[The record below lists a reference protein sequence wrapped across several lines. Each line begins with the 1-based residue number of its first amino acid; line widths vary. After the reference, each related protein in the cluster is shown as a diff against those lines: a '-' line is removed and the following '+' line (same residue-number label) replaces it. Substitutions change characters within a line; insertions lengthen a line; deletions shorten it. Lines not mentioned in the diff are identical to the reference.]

1 MSPTISTHHASGCT
15 RAVVINVVGLSARH
29 IGVNTPRLRELARSL
44 GGVRPLRPDFPAVTC
59 TSQSSML
66 TGLSPRDHGVVANGW
81 FDREHGD
88 ARLWR
93 QSNALVRGDKVWDKA
108 KARNSKCTTANLF
121 WWFNMNSTC
130 DFTVTP
136 RPIYTHNGRKI
147 PDISTQPDTL
157 RDTLQKKLGA
167 FPLFDFWGPRASIRS
182 SDWIARAAIQVMR
195 EHDPA
200 LTLIYIPHL
209 DYVLQ
214 REGPNSPNLAAELR
228 EVDRI
233 VGGLLDECAARN
245 ARPIVLSEYGIE
257 AATQP
262 VYLNRALR
270 KAGLLTVR
278 DELGRDALEP
288 MTSPA
293 FAVCDHQIAH
303 VYVRDTTSTTP
314 HDRGQAE
321 SISPT
326 HASQVQHAEFIS
338 PTHASRVQHVE
349 SISPAHASRVQ
360 HVAQVLAAL
369 PGVESVLDRAA
380 QATLQIDHQ
389 RSGDLVITAQPS
401 AWFAYPWWLDDA
413 RAPDF
418 ARCVDI
424 HKKPGYD
431 PCELLVDPAIT
442 LPAMHVAKFKIARAL
457 GFRASLQLTPLN
469 ASLVKGTHGRTQ
481 LAPGFEPVVLAENSL
496 LPEKDFVSCQDMSNI
511 ILRHL
516 FNDQP

>member
-1 MSPTISTHHASGCT
+1 MSPATSTNHASGCART
-15 RAVVINVVGLSARH
+15 VVLNVVGLSARH

-44 GGVRPLRPDFPAVTC
+44 GGARPLRPDFPAVTC
-59 TSQSSML
+59 TSQSSMI

-81 FDREHGD
+81 FDREQGE

-93 QSNALVRGDKVWDKA
+93 QSNALVHGEKVWEKA
-108 KARNSKCTTANLF
+108 KARNNKCTTANLF

-157 RDTLQKKLGA
+157 RDTLQRKLGA
-167 FPLFDFWGPRASIRS
+167 FPLFDFWGPRAGIRS
-182 SDWIARAAIQVMR
+182 SDWIARAAMHVMR

-214 REGPNSPNLAAELR
+214 REGPNSPKLAAELR

-270 KAGLLTVR
+270 EAGLLTVR

-303 VYVRDTTSTTP
+303 VYVRDTTGTP
-314 HDRGQAE
+314 QHDRG
-321 SISPT
+321 
-326 HASQVQHAEFIS
+326 HAEFIS
-338 PTHASRVQHVE
+338 PTHAE
-349 SISPAHASRVQ
+349 RVQ

-380 QATLQIDHQ
+380 QTALAIDHA
-389 RSGDLVITAQPS
+389 RSGDLVVTAKPS

-442 LPAMHVAKFKIARAL
+442 LPALRVAKFKITRAL
-457 GFRASLQLTPLN
+457 GFRTSLQLTPLN

-496 LPEKDFVSCQDMSNI
+496 LPDKNFVSCQDMSDI

>member
-1 MSPTISTHHASGCT
+1 MPSVSSTDHASGCT
-15 RAVVINVVGLSARH
+15 RTVVINVVGLSARH

-44 GGVRPLRPDFPAVTC
+44 GGARPLRPDFPAVTC

-66 TGLSPRDHGVVANGW
+66 TGCAPHEHGVVANGW
-81 FDREHGD
+81 FDREQGE

-93 QSNALVRGDKVWDKA
+93 QSNALVNGEKVWDKA
-108 KARNSKCTTANLF
+108 KARNPKCTTANLF
-121 WWFNMNSTC
+121 WWFNMNSSC

-136 RPIYTHNGRKI
+136 RPIYTQNGRKI
-147 PDISTQPDTL
+147 PDISTQPAAL
-157 RDTLQKKLGA
+157 RDSLQNNLGA
-167 FPLFDFWGPRASIRS
+167 FPLFDFWGPRAGIRS
-182 SDWIARAAIQVMR
+182 SDWIARAAMQVMR

-214 REGPNSPNLAAELR
+214 REGPNSPALAAELR

-233 VGGLLDECAARN
+233 VGGLLDACVARN
-245 ARPIVLSEYGIE
+245 AHPIVLSEYGIE

-270 KAGLLTVR
+270 EADFLTVR
-278 DELGRDALEP
+278 NELGRDMLEP

-293 FAVCDHQIAH
+293 FALCDHQIAH
-303 VYVRDTTSTTP
+303 VYVRDTTSTPTQNSV
-314 HDRGQAE
+314 RGEAV
-321 SISPT
+321 SPEHT
-326 HASQVQHAEFIS
+326 SHVQRI
-338 PTHASRVQHVE
+338 
-349 SISPAHASRVQ
+349 
-360 HVAQVLAAL
+360 AQLLAAL

-380 QATLQIDHQ
+380 QAALHLDHP
-389 RSGDLVITAQPS
+389 RSGDLVVTAKAG

-431 PCELLVDPAIT
+431 PCELLIDPSISM
-442 LPAMHVAKFKIARAL
+442 PALRVAKFKIARAL
-457 GFRASLQLTPLN
+457 GFRATLQLTPLD

-496 LPEKDFVSCQDMSNI
+496 LPDKNFVSSQDISDI

-516 FNDQP
+516 FNNQS

>member
-66 TGLSPRDHGVVANGW
+66 TGLTPRDHGVVANGW
-81 FDREHGD
+81 FDREHGE

-93 QSNALVRGDKVWDKA
+93 QSNALVHGDKVWDKA

-233 VGGLLDECAARN
+233 VGGLLDECATRH

-270 KAGLLTVR
+270 EAGLLTVR
-278 DELGRDALEP
+278 DELDTDALEP

-303 VYVRDTTSTTP
+303 VYVRDTTGTPP
-314 HDRGQAE
+314 HDRGDAKF
-321 SISPT
+321 
-326 HASQVQHAEFIS
+326 VS
-338 PTHASRVQHVE
+338 PTHASRVQHAE
-349 SISPAHASRVQ
+349 SLSPTHASRVQ

-389 RSGDLVITAQPS
+389 RSGDLVVTAQPG

-442 LPAMHVAKFKIARAL
+442 LPALRVAKFKIARAL

-496 LPEKDFVSCQDMSNI
+496 LPDKNFVSCQDISDI

>member
-1 MSPTISTHHASGCT
+1 MSPATSTNHASGCART
-15 RAVVINVVGLSARH
+15 VVLNVVGLSARH

-81 FDREHGD
+81 FDREQGE

-93 QSNALVRGDKVWDKA
+93 QSNALVHGEKVWEKA
-108 KARNSKCTTANLF
+108 KARNNKCTTANLF

-167 FPLFDFWGPRASIRS
+167 FPLFDFWGPRAGIRS

-214 REGPNSPNLAAELR
+214 REGPNSPKLAAELR

-270 KAGLLTVR
+270 EAGLLTVR
-278 DELGRDALEP
+278 DELGHDALEP

-303 VYVRDTTSTTP
+303 VYVRDTTGTP
-314 HDRGQAE
+314 QHDRGH
-321 SISPT
+321 T
-326 HASQVQHAEFIS
+326 EFIS
-338 PTHASRVQHVE
+338 PTHAAQ
-349 SISPAHASRVQ
+349 VQ

-380 QATLQIDHQ
+380 QTALQIDHQ
-389 RSGDLVITAQPS
+389 RSGDLVVTAQPG

-442 LPAMHVAKFKIARAL
+442 LPALRVAKFKIARAL

-496 LPEKDFVSCQDMSNI
+496 LPDKNFVSCQDISDI

>member
-1 MSPTISTHHASGCT
+1 MPSATSTNHASGCART
-15 RAVVINVVGLSARH
+15 VVINVVGLSARH

-44 GGVRPLRPDFPAVTC
+44 GGARALRPDFPAVTC

-66 TGLSPRDHGVVANGW
+66 TGISPRQHGVIANGW
-81 FDREHGD
+81 FDREQGE

-93 QSNALVRGDKVWDKA
+93 QSNALVRGEKVWDKA
-108 KARNSKCTTANLF
+108 KARNSQCTTANLF

-136 RPIYTHNGRKI
+136 RPIYTHDGRKI
-147 PDISTQPDTL
+147 PDISTQPAAL
-157 RDTLQKKLGA
+157 RDALQNNLGA
-167 FPLFDFWGPRASIRS
+167 FPLFDFWGPRAGIRS

-233 VGGLLDECAARN
+233 VGGLIDECRARN

-262 VYLNRALR
+262 VYVNRALR
-270 KAGLLTVR
+270 EAGLLTVR

-288 MTSPA
+288 MMSPA

-303 VYVRDTTSTTP
+303 VYVRDTTGTP
-314 HDRGQAE
+314 QHDHV
-321 SISPT
+321 
-326 HASQVQHAEFIS
+326 HAQSNS

-349 SISPAHASRVQ
+349 SISPTHASHIQRV
-360 HVAQVLAAL
+360 AKVLAAL

-380 QATLQIDHQ
+380 QAALQIDHQ
-389 RSGDLVITAQPS
+389 RSGDLVVTAQPG

-431 PCELLVDPAIT
+431 PCELLIDPAIT
-442 LPAMHVAKFKIARAL
+442 LPALRVAKFKIARAL
-457 GFRASLQLTPLN
+457 GFRASLHLTPLD
-469 ASLVKGTHGRTQ
+469 ASLVKGTHGRAQ
-481 LAPGFEPVVLAENSL
+481 LAPGFEPVVLAENVF
-496 LPEKDFVSCQDMSNI
+496 LPEKDFVSCQDIFNI

-516 FNDQP
+516 FNDQT

>member
-1 MSPTISTHHASGCT
+1 MPPAHSTDHASGCT
-15 RAVVINVVGLSARH
+15 RTVVINIVGLSARH

-44 GGVRPLRPDFPAVTC
+44 GGARPLQPDFPAVTC

-66 TGLSPRDHGVVANGW
+66 TGCAPHEHGVVANGW
-81 FDREHGD
+81 FDREQGE

-93 QSNALVRGDKVWDKA
+93 QSNALVHGEKVWDKA
-108 KARNSKCTTANLF
+108 KARNPKCTTANLF
-121 WWFNMNSTC
+121 WWFNMNSSC

-136 RPIYTHNGRKI
+136 RPIYTNNGCKI
-147 PDISTQPDTL
+147 PDISTQPDAL
-157 RDTLQKKLGA
+157 RDSLQNNLGV
-167 FPLFDFWGPRASIRS
+167 FPLFDFWGPRAGIRS
-182 SDWIARAAIQVMR
+182 SDWIARAAMQVMR

-214 REGPNSPNLAAELR
+214 REGPNSPTLAAELR

-233 VGGLLDECAARN
+233 VGGLLDACAARN

-270 KAGLLTVR
+270 EAGFLTVR

-293 FAVCDHQIAH
+293 FALCDHQIAH
-303 VYVRDTTSTTP
+303 VYVRDTTSTPTQNSV
-314 HDRGQAE
+314 RGE
-321 SISPT
+321 VVSPEHT
-326 HASQVQHAEFIS
+326 
-338 PTHASRVQHVE
+338 SRVQR
-349 SISPAHASRVQ
+349 I
-360 HVAQVLAAL
+360 AQLLAAL

-380 QATLQIDHQ
+380 QVALHLDHP
-389 RSGDLVITAQPS
+389 RSGDLVVTAKAG

-431 PCELLVDPAIT
+431 PCELLIDPSLS
-442 LPAMHVAKFKIARAL
+442 LPALRVAKFKIARAL
-457 GFRASLQLTPLN
+457 GFRATLQLTPLD

-496 LPEKDFVSCQDMSNI
+496 LSEKDFVSCQEISDI

-516 FNDQP
+516 FNNQS

>member
-1 MSPTISTHHASGCT
+1 MYPATSTNHASGCA

-29 IGVNTPRLRELARSL
+29 IGVNTPRLRELARAL

-81 FDREHGD
+81 FDREQGD

-93 QSNALVRGDKVWDKA
+93 QSNTLVHGAKVWDKA

-157 RDTLQKKLGA
+157 RNALQNKLGA
-167 FPLFDFWGPRASIRS
+167 FPLFDFWGPRAGIRS
-182 SDWIARAAIQVMR
+182 SDWIARAAMHVMR

-214 REGPNSPNLAAELR
+214 REGPNSPNVPAQLR

-233 VGGLLDECAARN
+233 VGCLLDECAARN

-270 KAGLLTVR
+270 EAGLLTVH
-278 DELGRDALEP
+278 DELGLDALEP

-303 VYVRDTTSTTP
+303 VYVRDTTHPQP
-314 HDRGQAE
+314 HDRG
-321 SISPT
+321 
-326 HASQVQHAEFIS
+326 HAEFIS
-338 PTHASRVQHVE
+338 P
-349 SISPAHASRVQ
+349 AHAARVQ

-380 QATLQIDHQ
+380 QATLALNHA
-389 RSGDLVITAQPS
+389 RSGDLVVTAKPG

-431 PCELLVDPAIT
+431 PCELLIDPAIA
-442 LPAMHVAKFKIARAL
+442 LPALRVAKFKITRAL
-457 GFRASLQLTPLN
+457 GIRASLQLTPLD

-481 LAPGFEPVVLAENSL
+481 LPPGFEPVVLAENSL
-496 LPEKDFVSCQDMSNI
+496 LPDKDFVSCQDISDI

-516 FNDQP
+516 FHNQS

>member
-1 MSPTISTHHASGCT
+1 MSSATSTHHASDCART
-15 RAVVINVVGLSARH
+15 VVLNVVGLSARH

-44 GGVRPLRPDFPAVTC
+44 GGARPLRPDFPAVTC

-81 FDREHGD
+81 FDREHGE

-93 QSNALVRGDKVWDKA
+93 QSNALVRGDKVWEKA
-108 KARNSKCTTANLF
+108 KARNNKCTTANLF

-130 DFTVTP
+130 DITVTP

-167 FPLFDFWGPRASIRS
+167 FPLFDFWGPRAGIRS
-182 SDWIARAAIQVMR
+182 SDWIARAAMHVMR

-214 REGPNSPNLAAELR
+214 REGPNSPKLAGELR

-270 KAGLLTVR
+270 EADLLTVR

-293 FAVCDHQIAH
+293 FAVINRPDCGLRKWIGPIA
-303 VYVRDTTSTTP
+303 V
-314 HDRGQAE
+314 QL
-321 SISPT
+321 
-326 HASQVQHAEFIS
+326 HAAGLIELIGLRKFK
-338 PTHASRVQHVE
+338 
-349 SISPAHASRVQ
+349 
-360 HVAQVLAAL
+360 
-369 PGVESVLDRAA
+369 RAA
-380 QATLQIDHQ
+380 
-389 RSGDLVITAQPS
+389 RSAQK
-401 AWFAYPWWLDDA
+401 
-413 RAPDF
+413 R
-418 ARCVDI
+418 V
-424 HKKPGYD
+424 
-431 PCELLVDPAIT
+431 AI
-442 LPAMHVAKFKIARAL
+442 
-457 GFRASLQLTPLN
+457 
-469 ASLVKGTHGRTQ
+469 
-481 LAPGFEPVVLAENSL
+481 
-496 LPEKDFVSCQDMSNI
+496 
-511 ILRHL
+511 
-516 FNDQP
+516 

>member
-1 MSPTISTHHASGCT
+1 MPSSTSADHASGCART
-15 RAVVINVVGLSARH
+15 VVINVVGLSARH

-44 GGVRPLRPDFPAVTC
+44 GGARPLRPDFPAVTC

-66 TGLSPRDHGVVANGW
+66 TGCAPHEHGVVANGW
-81 FDREHGD
+81 FDREQGE

-93 QSNALVRGDKVWDKA
+93 QSNALVSGEKVWDKA
-108 KARNSKCTTANLF
+108 KARNPKCTTANLF
-121 WWFNMNSTC
+121 WWFNMNSSC

-147 PDISTQPDTL
+147 PDISTQPDAL
-157 RDTLQKKLGA
+157 RDSLQNNLGT
-167 FPLFDFWGPRASIRS
+167 FPLFDFWGPRAGIRS
-182 SDWIARAAIQVMR
+182 SDWIARAAMQVMR

-214 REGPNSPNLAAELR
+214 REGPNSPALAAELR

-233 VGGLLDECAARN
+233 VGGLLDACVARN

-262 VYLNRALR
+262 GYLNRTLR
-270 KAGLLTVR
+270 EAGFLTVR
-278 DELGRDALEP
+278 DELGHDALEP

-293 FAVCDHQIAH
+293 FALCDHQIAH
-303 VYVRDTTSTTP
+303 VYVRETTSTPTQISV
-314 HDRGQAE
+314 RGEAV
-321 SISPT
+321 SPEHT
-326 HASQVQHAEFIS
+326 
-338 PTHASRVQHVE
+338 SRVQR
-349 SISPAHASRVQ
+349 I
-360 HVAQVLAAL
+360 AQLLAAL

-380 QATLQIDHQ
+380 QVALHLDHP
-389 RSGDLVITAQPS
+389 RSGDLIVTAKAG

-424 HKKPGYD
+424 HKKPSYD
-431 PCELLVDPAIT
+431 PCELLIDPSIA
-442 LPAMHVAKFKIARAL
+442 LPALRVAKFKLARAL
-457 GFRASLQLTPLN
+457 GFRATLQLTPLD

-496 LPEKDFVSCQDMSNI
+496 LPEKDFVSCQDISDI

-516 FNDQP
+516 FNNQP

>member
-1 MSPTISTHHASGCT
+1 MSPATSTNHASGCART
-15 RAVVINVVGLSARH
+15 VVLNVVGLSARH

-81 FDREHGD
+81 FDREQGE

-93 QSNALVRGDKVWDKA
+93 QSNALVHGEKVWEKA
-108 KARNSKCTTANLF
+108 KARNNKCTTANLF

-167 FPLFDFWGPRASIRS
+167 FPLFDFWGPRAGIRS
-182 SDWIARAAIQVMR
+182 SDWIARAAMHVMR

-214 REGPNSPNLAAELR
+214 REGPNSPKLAGELR

-270 KAGLLTVR
+270 EAGLLTVR

-303 VYVRDTTSTTP
+303 VYVRDTTGTPP
-314 HDRGQAE
+314 HDRGDAKF
-321 SISPT
+321 
-326 HASQVQHAEFIS
+326 VS
-338 PTHASRVQHVE
+338 PTHASRVQHAE
-349 SISPAHASRVQ
+349 SLSPTHASRVQ

-380 QATLQIDHQ
+380 QATLTLDHD
-389 RSGDLVITAQPS
+389 RGGDLVVTAKPG

-418 ARCVDI
+418 ARSVDI

-431 PCELLVDPAIT
+431 PCELLIDPAIA
-442 LPAMHVAKFKIARAL
+442 LPALRVAKFKIARAL
-457 GFRASLQLTPLN
+457 GFRSTLQLTPLD

-496 LPEKDFVSCQDMSNI
+496 LPDTDFVSCQDISDI

>member
-1 MSPTISTHHASGCT
+1 MTCATTNDHASGCA
-15 RAVVINVVGLSARH
+15 RVVVINVVGLSARH
-29 IGVNTPRLRELARSL
+29 IGVNTPCLRELARSL
-44 GGVRPLRPDFPAVTC
+44 GGARPLRPDFPAVTC

-66 TGLSPRDHGVVANGW
+66 TGLSPREHGVIANGW
-81 FDREHGD
+81 FDREQGE

-93 QSNALVRGDKVWDKA
+93 QSNALVHGDKVWDKA
-108 KARNSKCTTANLF
+108 KARNDKCTTANLF

-147 PDISTQPDTL
+147 PDVSAQPAAL
-157 RDTLQKKLGA
+157 RDTLQSNLGA
-167 FPLFDFWGPRASIRS
+167 FPLFDFWGPRAGIRS
-182 SDWIARAAIQVMR
+182 SDWIARAAMHVMR

-214 REGPNSPNLAAELR
+214 REGPNSPNLPAQLR

-233 VGGLLDECAARN
+233 VGGLLNACAARN

-257 AATQP
+257 AATRP

-270 KAGLLTVR
+270 EAGLLTVR
-278 DELGRDALEP
+278 DELGRDVLEP

-293 FAVCDHQIAH
+293 FAMCDHQIAH
-303 VYVRDTTSTTP
+303 VYVRDTSSSTTGAP
-314 HDRGQAE
+314 NNLE
-321 SISPT
+321 IVSET
-326 HASQVQHAEFIS
+326 HASHI
-338 PTHASRVQHVE
+338 R
-349 SISPAHASRVQ
+349 R
-360 HVAQVLAAL
+360 VAQVLAAL
-369 PGVESVLDRAA
+369 PGVESVLDRTA
-380 QATLQIDHQ
+380 QAALHIDHA
-389 RSGDLVITAQPS
+389 RSGDLVVTAKPG
-401 AWFAYPWWLDDA
+401 AWFAYPWWLDDT

-431 PCELLVDPAIT
+431 PCELLIDPAIP
-442 LPAMHVAKFKIARAL
+442 LPALRVVKFKIARAL
-457 GFRASLQLTPLN
+457 GFRATLQLTPLD

-481 LAPGFEPVVLAENSL
+481 LAPGFEPVLLAENAL
-496 LPEKDFVSCQDMSNI
+496 LPEKDFIACQDISDI

-516 FNDQP
+516 FGDNF

>member
-81 FDREHGD
+81 FDREHGE

-93 QSNALVRGDKVWDKA
+93 QSNELVHGDKVWDKA
-108 KARNSKCTTANLF
+108 KTRNSKCTTANLF

-167 FPLFDFWGPRASIRS
+167 FPLFDFWGPRAGIRS
-182 SDWIARAAIQVMR
+182 SDWIARAAMHVMR

-270 KAGLLTVR
+270 EAGLLTVR

-303 VYVRDTTSTTP
+303 VYVRDTTSTPP

-326 HASQVQHAEFIS
+326 HASQVQHAQSIS

-369 PGVESVLDRAA
+369 PGVESVLDRDA
-380 QATLQIDHQ
+380 QTALAIDHA
-389 RSGDLVITAQPS
+389 RSGDLVVTAKPS

-442 LPAMHVAKFKIARAL
+442 LPALRVAKFKIARAL

>member
-29 IGVNTPRLRELARSL
+29 IGASTPRLRELACSL

-81 FDREHGD
+81 FDREQGEV
-88 ARLWR
+88 RLWR
-93 QSNALVRGDKVWDKA
+93 QSNALVHGDKVWDKA

-130 DFTVTP
+130 DFIVTP

-157 RDTLQKKLGA
+157 RDTLQKKIGA
-167 FPLFDFWGPRASIRS
+167 FPLFDFWGPRAGIRS

-233 VGGLLDECAARN
+233 VGGLLDECAARH

-270 KAGLLTVR
+270 EAGLLTVR

-303 VYVRDTTSTTP
+303 VYVRDTTSTPP

-326 HASQVQHAEFIS
+326 HAARIQ
-338 PTHASRVQHVE
+338 R
-349 SISPAHASRVQ
+349 
-360 HVAQVLAAL
+360 VAQVLAAL

-380 QATLQIDHQ
+380 QAALQIDHQ
-389 RSGDLVITAQPS
+389 RSGDLVVTVQPG

-442 LPAMHVAKFKIARAL
+442 LPALRVAKFIIARAL

-496 LPEKDFVSCQDMSNI
+496 LPDKNFVSCQDMSNI

>member
-66 TGLSPRDHGVVANGW
+66 TGLTPRDHGVVANGW

-93 QSNALVRGDKVWDKA
+93 QSNALVHGDKVWDKA

-130 DFTVTP
+130 DITVTP

-167 FPLFDFWGPRASIRS
+167 FPLFDFWGPRAGIRS

-214 REGPNSPNLAAELR
+214 REGPNSPKLAAELR

-233 VGGLLDECAARN
+233 VGGLLDECAARH

-270 KAGLLTVR
+270 EAGLLTVR

-303 VYVRDTTSTTP
+303 VYVRDTTGTP
-314 HDRGQAE
+314 QHDRG
-321 SISPT
+321 
-326 HASQVQHAEFIS
+326 HAEFIS
-338 PTHASRVQHVE
+338 PTHAARVQD
-349 SISPAHASRVQ
+349 
-360 HVAQVLAAL
+360 VAQVLAAL

-380 QATLQIDHQ
+380 QTALAIDHA
-389 RSGDLVITAQPS
+389 RSGDLVVTAKPS

-442 LPAMHVAKFKIARAL
+442 LPALRVAKFKIARAL

-496 LPEKDFVSCQDMSNI
+496 LPDTDFVSCQDISDI

>member
-1 MSPTISTHHASGCT
+1 
-15 RAVVINVVGLSARH
+15 
-29 IGVNTPRLRELARSL
+29 
-44 GGVRPLRPDFPAVTC
+44 
-59 TSQSSML
+59 
-66 TGLSPRDHGVVANGW
+66 
-81 FDREHGD
+81 
-88 ARLWR
+88 
-93 QSNALVRGDKVWDKA
+93 
-108 KARNSKCTTANLF
+108 
-121 WWFNMNSTC
+121 MNSTC
-130 DFTVTP
+130 DITVTP

-167 FPLFDFWGPRASIRS
+167 FPLFDFWGPRAGIRS
-182 SDWIARAAIQVMR
+182 SDWIARAAMHVMR

-214 REGPNSPNLAAELR
+214 REGPNSPKLAGELR

-270 KAGLLTVR
+270 EADLLTVR

-303 VYVRDTTSTTP
+303 VYVRDTTGTP
-314 HDRGQAE
+314 PLDRGDAKF
-321 SISPT
+321 
-326 HASQVQHAEFIS
+326 VS
-338 PTHASRVQHVE
+338 PTHASRVQHAE
-349 SISPAHASRVQ
+349 SLSPTRAARVQ

-380 QATLQIDHQ
+380 QATLTLDHD
-389 RSGDLVITAQPS
+389 RGGDLVVTAKPG

-418 ARCVDI
+418 ARSVDI

-431 PCELLVDPAIT
+431 PCELLIDPAIA
-442 LPAMHVAKFKIARAL
+442 LPALRVAKFKIARAL
-457 GFRASLQLTPLN
+457 GFRSTLQLTPLD

-496 LPEKDFVSCQDMSNI
+496 LPDTDFVSCQDISDI

>member
-1 MSPTISTHHASGCT
+1 M
-15 RAVVINVVGLSARH
+15 VLNVVGLSARH
-29 IGVNTPRLRELARSL
+29 IGVNTPRMRELARSL

-81 FDREHGD
+81 FDREQGE
-88 ARLWR
+88 ARLGR
-93 QSNALVRGDKVWDKA
+93 QSNALVHGDKVWDKA

-130 DFTVTP
+130 DITVTP

-157 RDTLQKKLGA
+157 RNTLQKKLGA
-167 FPLFDFWGPRASIRS
+167 FPLFDFWGPRAGIRS
-182 SDWIARAAIQVMR
+182 SDWIARAAMQVMR

-233 VGGLLDECAARN
+233 VGGLLDECAARH

-270 KAGLLTVR
+270 EAGLLTVR

-303 VYVRDTTSTTP
+303 VYVRDTTGTPP

-321 SISPT
+321 SLSPA
-326 HASQVQHAEFIS
+326 HASQLQHAEFIS
-338 PTHASRVQHVE
+338 QTDASHIQRV
-349 SISPAHASRVQ
+349 AK
-360 HVAQVLAAL
+360 VLAAL

-380 QATLQIDHQ
+380 QTALQIDHQ
-389 RSGDLVITAQPS
+389 RSGDLVVTAQPG

-442 LPAMHVAKFKIARAL
+442 LPALRVAKFKIARAL

-496 LPEKDFVSCQDMSNI
+496 LPDKNFVSCQDISDI

>member
-1 MSPTISTHHASGCT
+1 MSSATSTHHASDCART
-15 RAVVINVVGLSARH
+15 VVLNVVGLSARH

-44 GGVRPLRPDFPAVTC
+44 GGARPLRPDFPAVTC

-81 FDREHGD
+81 FDREQGE

-93 QSNALVRGDKVWDKA
+93 QSNALVRGDKVWEKA
-108 KARNSKCTTANLF
+108 KARNNKCTTANLF

-130 DFTVTP
+130 DITVTP

-167 FPLFDFWGPRASIRS
+167 FPLFDFWGPRAGIRS
-182 SDWIARAAIQVMR
+182 SDWIARAAMHVMR

-214 REGPNSPNLAAELR
+214 REGPNSPKLAGELR

-270 KAGLLTVR
+270 EAGLLTVR

-303 VYVRDTTSTTP
+303 VYVRDTTGTPP
-314 HDRGQAE
+314 HDRGDAKF
-321 SISPT
+321 
-326 HASQVQHAEFIS
+326 VS
-338 PTHASRVQHVE
+338 PTHASRVQHTE
-349 SISPAHASRVQ
+349 SLSPTHASRVQ

-380 QATLQIDHQ
+380 QATLTLDHD
-389 RSGDLVITAQPS
+389 RGGDLVVTAKPG

-418 ARCVDI
+418 ARSVDI

-431 PCELLVDPAIT
+431 PCELLIDPAIA
-442 LPAMHVAKFKIARAL
+442 LPALRVAKFKIARAL
-457 GFRASLQLTPLN
+457 GFRSTLQLTPLD

-496 LPEKDFVSCQDMSNI
+496 LPDTDFVSCQDISDI

>member
-1 MSPTISTHHASGCT
+1 
-15 RAVVINVVGLSARH
+15 
-29 IGVNTPRLRELARSL
+29 
-44 GGVRPLRPDFPAVTC
+44 
-59 TSQSSML
+59 ML

-81 FDREHGD
+81 FDREHGE

-93 QSNALVRGDKVWDKA
+93 QSNALVRGEKVWEKA

-130 DFTVTP
+130 DITVTP

-167 FPLFDFWGPRASIRS
+167 FPLFDFWGPRAGIRS
-182 SDWIARAAIQVMR
+182 SDWIARAAMHVMR

-214 REGPNSPNLAAELR
+214 REGPNSPKLAGELR

-270 KAGLLTVR
+270 EAGLLTVR

-303 VYVRDTTSTTP
+303 VYVRDTTGTPP
-314 HDRGQAE
+314 HDRGDAKF
-321 SISPT
+321 
-326 HASQVQHAEFIS
+326 VS
-338 PTHASRVQHVE
+338 PTHASRVQHTE
-349 SISPAHASRVQ
+349 SLSPTRVARVQ

-380 QATLQIDHQ
+380 QATLTLDHD
-389 RSGDLVITAQPS
+389 RGGDLVVTAKPG

-418 ARCVDI
+418 ARSVDI

-431 PCELLVDPAIT
+431 PCELLIDPAIA
-442 LPAMHVAKFKIARAL
+442 LPVLRVAKFKIARAL
-457 GFRASLQLTPLN
+457 GFRSTLQLTPLD

-496 LPEKDFVSCQDMSNI
+496 LPDTDFISCQDISDI

>member
-1 MSPTISTHHASGCT
+1 MSSATSTHHASDCART
-15 RAVVINVVGLSARH
+15 VVLNVVGLSARH

-44 GGVRPLRPDFPAVTC
+44 GGARPLRPDFPAVTC

-136 RPIYTHNGRKI
+136 RPIYTHDGRKI
-147 PDISTQPDTL
+147 PDISTQPAAL
-157 RDTLQKKLGA
+157 RDALQNNLGA
-167 FPLFDFWGPRASIRS
+167 FPLFDFWGPRAGIRS

-233 VGGLLDECAARN
+233 VGGLLDECRARN

-262 VYLNRALR
+262 VYVNRALR
-270 KAGLLTVR
+270 EAGLLTVR

-288 MTSPA
+288 MMSPA

-303 VYVRDTTSTTP
+303 VYVRDTSSPPTNSSNHP
-314 HDRGQAE
+314 E
-321 SISPT
+321 LISSE
-326 HASQVQHAEFIS
+326 HASHIQ
-338 PTHASRVQHVE
+338 RV
-349 SISPAHASRVQ
+349 AK
-360 HVAQVLAAL
+360 VLAAL

-380 QATLQIDHQ
+380 QAALQIDHQ
-389 RSGDLVITAQPS
+389 RSGDLVVTAQPG

-418 ARCVDI
+418 AHCVDI

-431 PCELLVDPAIT
+431 PCELLIDPAIT
-442 LPAMHVAKFKIARAL
+442 LPALRVAKFKIARAL

-469 ASLVKGTHGRTQ
+469 ASLVKGTHGRAQ
-481 LAPGFEPVVLAENSL
+481 LAPGFEPVVLAENVL
-496 LPEKDFVSCQDMSNI
+496 LPEKDFVSCQDISNI

-516 FNDQP
+516 FNDQT

>member
-1 MSPTISTHHASGCT
+1 MPPATSTNHASGCART
-15 RAVVINVVGLSARH
+15 VVINVVGLSARH
-29 IGVNTPRLRELARSL
+29 IGVNTPRLRELARAL
-44 GGVRPLRPDFPAVTC
+44 GGTRALRPDFPAVTC

-66 TGLSPRDHGVVANGW
+66 TGLSPREHGVIANGW
-81 FDREHGD
+81 FDREQGE

-93 QSNALVRGDKVWDKA
+93 QSNALVRGEKVWDKA
-108 KARNSKCTTANLF
+108 KARNSQCTTANLF

-136 RPIYTHNGRKI
+136 RPIYTHDGRKI
-147 PDISTQPDTL
+147 PDISTQPAAL
-157 RDTLQKKLGA
+157 RDALQNNLGA
-167 FPLFDFWGPRASIRS
+167 FPLFDFWGPRAGIRS

-214 REGPNSPNLAAELR
+214 RERPNSPNLAAELR

-233 VGGLLDECAARN
+233 VGGLLDECRARN

-262 VYLNRALR
+262 VYVNRALCE
-270 KAGLLTVR
+270 AGLLTVR

-288 MTSPA
+288 MMSPA

-303 VYVRDTTSTTP
+303 VYVRDTSSPPTNSSNNP
-314 HDRGQAE
+314 E
-321 SISPT
+321 LISSE
-326 HASQVQHAEFIS
+326 HASHIQ
-338 PTHASRVQHVE
+338 RV
-349 SISPAHASRVQ
+349 AK
-360 HVAQVLAAL
+360 VLAAL
-369 PGVESVLDRAA
+369 PGVESVLDHAA
-380 QATLQIDHQ
+380 QAALQIDHQ
-389 RSGDLVITAQPS
+389 RSGDLVVTAQPG

-431 PCELLVDPAIT
+431 PCELLIDPAIT
-442 LPAMHVAKFKIARAL
+442 LPALHVAKFKIARAL
-457 GFRASLQLTPLN
+457 GFRASLHLTPLN
-469 ASLVKGTHGRTQ
+469 ASLVKGTHGRAQ
-481 LAPGFEPVVLAENSL
+481 LAPGFEPVVLAENVL
-496 LPEKDFVSCQDMSNI
+496 LPEKDFVSCQDISDI

>member
-1 MSPTISTHHASGCT
+1 MSSATSTHHASDCART
-15 RAVVINVVGLSARH
+15 VVLNVVGLSARH

-44 GGVRPLRPDFPAVTC
+44 GGARLLRPDFPAVTC

-81 FDREHGD
+81 FDREQGE

-93 QSNALVRGDKVWDKA
+93 QSNALVRGDKVWEKA
-108 KARNSKCTTANLF
+108 KARNNKCTTANLF

-130 DFTVTP
+130 DITVTP

-147 PDISTQPDTL
+147 PDISTQ
-157 RDTLQKKLGA
+157 LGA
-167 FPLFDFWGPRASIRS
+167 FPLFDFWGPRAGIRS
-182 SDWIARAAIQVMR
+182 SDWIARAAMHVMR

-214 REGPNSPNLAAELR
+214 REGPNSPKLAGELR

-270 KAGLLTVR
+270 EAGLLTVR

-303 VYVRDTTSTTP
+303 VYVRDTTGTP
-314 HDRGQAE
+314 PLDRGDAKF
-321 SISPT
+321 
-326 HASQVQHAEFIS
+326 VS
-338 PTHASRVQHVE
+338 PTHASRVQHAE
-349 SISPAHASRVQ
+349 SLSPTRAARVQ

-380 QATLQIDHQ
+380 QATLTLDHD
-389 RSGDLVITAQPS
+389 RGGDLVVTAKPG

-418 ARCVDI
+418 ARSVDI

-431 PCELLVDPAIT
+431 PCELLIDPAIA
-442 LPAMHVAKFKIARAL
+442 LPALRVAKFKIARAL
-457 GFRASLQLTPLN
+457 GFRSTLQLTPLD

-496 LPEKDFVSCQDMSNI
+496 LPDTDFVSCQDISDI

>member
-1 MSPTISTHHASGCT
+1 MPPATSTNHASGCART
-15 RAVVINVVGLSARH
+15 VVINVVGLSARH

-44 GGVRPLRPDFPAVTC
+44 GGAHALRPDFPAVTC

-66 TGLSPRDHGVVANGW
+66 TGLSPREHGVIANGW
-81 FDREHGD
+81 FDREQGE

-93 QSNALVRGDKVWDKA
+93 QSNALVRGEKVWDKA
-108 KARNSKCTTANLF
+108 KARNSQCTTANLF

-136 RPIYTHNGRKI
+136 RPIYTHDGRKI
-147 PDISTQPDTL
+147 PDISTQPAAL
-157 RDTLQKKLGA
+157 RDTLQNNLGA
-167 FPLFDFWGPRASIRS
+167 FPLFDFWGPRAGIRS

-262 VYLNRALR
+262 VYVNRALR
-270 KAGLLTVR
+270 EAGLLTVR

-288 MTSPA
+288 MMSPT

-303 VYVRDTTSTTP
+303 VYVRDTSSPPTNSSNNP
-314 HDRGQAE
+314 E
-321 SISPT
+321 LISSE
-326 HASQVQHAEFIS
+326 HASHIQRIAK
-338 PTHASRVQHVE
+338 
-349 SISPAHASRVQ
+349 
-360 HVAQVLAAL
+360 VLAAL

-380 QATLQIDHQ
+380 QAALQIDHQ
-389 RSGDLVITAQPS
+389 RSGDLVVTAQPG
-401 AWFAYPWWLDDA
+401 AWFAYPWWLNDA
-413 RAPDF
+413 RA
-418 ARCVDI
+418 
-424 HKKPGYD
+424 G
-431 PCELLVDPAIT
+431 L
-442 LPAMHVAKFKIARAL
+442 RAL
-457 GFRASLQLTPLN
+457 RGHSQETRL
-469 ASLVKGTHGRTQ
+469 R
-481 LAPGFEPVVLAENSL
+481 PVRIAHR
-496 LPEKDFVSCQDMSNI
+496 PRHHAAGATRCQI
-511 ILRHL
+511 
-516 FNDQP
+516 

>member
-303 VYVRDTTSTTP
+303 VYVRDTTGTP
-314 HDRGQAE
+314 
-321 SISPT
+321 
-326 HASQVQHAEFIS
+326 QHN
-338 PTHASRVQHVE
+338 RVDAQ

-369 PGVESVLDRAA
+369 PGVESVLDRDA
-380 QATLQIDHQ
+380 QTALALNHA
-389 RSGDLVITAQPS
+389 RSGDLVVTAQPR

-442 LPAMHVAKFKIARAL
+442 LPALHVAKFKIARAL

-496 LPEKDFVSCQDMSNI
+496 LPEKDFVSYQDISDI

>member
-1 MSPTISTHHASGCT
+1 MPPATSTNHASGCART
-15 RAVVINVVGLSARH
+15 VVINVVGLSARH
-29 IGVNTPRLRELARSL
+29 IGVNTPRLRELARAL
-44 GGVRPLRPDFPAVTC
+44 GGARALRPDFPAVTC

-66 TGLSPRDHGVVANGW
+66 TGLSPREHGVIANGW
-81 FDREHGD
+81 FDREQGE

-93 QSNALVRGDKVWDKA
+93 QSNALVRGEKVWDKA
-108 KARNSKCTTANLF
+108 KARNSQCTTANLF

-136 RPIYTHNGRKI
+136 RPIYTHDGRKI
-147 PDISTQPDTL
+147 PDISTQPAAL
-157 RDTLQKKLGA
+157 RDTLQNNLGA
-167 FPLFDFWGPRASIRS
+167 FPLFDFWGPRAGIRS

-262 VYLNRALR
+262 VYVNRALR
-270 KAGLLTVR
+270 EAGLLTVR

-288 MTSPA
+288 MMSPA

-303 VYVRDTTSTTP
+303 VYVRDTSSPPTNSSNNP
-314 HDRGQAE
+314 E
-321 SISPT
+321 LISSE
-326 HASQVQHAEFIS
+326 HASHIQ
-338 PTHASRVQHVE
+338 RV
-349 SISPAHASRVQ
+349 AK
-360 HVAQVLAAL
+360 VLAAL
-369 PGVESVLDRAA
+369 PGVESVLDHAA
-380 QATLQIDHQ
+380 QAALQIDHQ
-389 RSGDLVITAQPS
+389 RSGDLVVTAQPG

-431 PCELLVDPAIT
+431 PCELLIDPAIT
-442 LPAMHVAKFKIARAL
+442 LPALHVAKFKIARAL
-457 GFRASLQLTPLN
+457 GFRASLQLTPLD
-469 ASLVKGTHGRTQ
+469 ASLVKGTHGRAQ
-481 LAPGFEPVVLAENSL
+481 LAPGFEPVVLAENVL
-496 LPEKDFVSCQDMSNI
+496 LPEKDFVSCQDISDI

-516 FNDQP
+516 FNDQT

>member
-1 MSPTISTHHASGCT
+1 MPSATSTNHASGCART
-15 RAVVINVVGLSARH
+15 VVINVVGLSARH

-44 GGVRPLRPDFPAVTC
+44 GGARALRPDFPAVTC

-66 TGLSPRDHGVVANGW
+66 TGLSPREHGVIANGW
-81 FDREHGD
+81 FDREQGE

-93 QSNALVRGDKVWDKA
+93 QSNALVRGEKVWDKA
-108 KARNSKCTTANLF
+108 KTRNSKCTTANLF

-136 RPIYTHNGRKI
+136 RPIYTHDGRKI
-147 PDISTQPDTL
+147 PDISTQPAAL
-157 RDTLQKKLGA
+157 RDTLQNNLGA
-167 FPLFDFWGPRASIRS
+167 FPLFDFWGPRAGIRS

-262 VYLNRALR
+262 VYVNRALR
-270 KAGLLTVR
+270 EAGLLTVR

-288 MTSPA
+288 MMSPA

-303 VYVRDTTSTTP
+303 VYVRDTSSPPTNSSNNP
-314 HDRGQAE
+314 E
-321 SISPT
+321 LISSE
-326 HASQVQHAEFIS
+326 HASHIQ
-338 PTHASRVQHVE
+338 RV
-349 SISPAHASRVQ
+349 AK
-360 HVAQVLAAL
+360 VLAAL

-380 QATLQIDHQ
+380 QAALQIDHQ
-389 RSGDLVITAQPS
+389 RSGDLVVTAQPG

-431 PCELLVDPAIT
+431 PCELLIDPAIT
-442 LPAMHVAKFKIARAL
+442 LPALHVAKFKIARAL

-469 ASLVKGTHGRTQ
+469 ASLVKGTHGRAQ
-481 LAPGFEPVVLAENSL
+481 LAPGFEPVVLAENIL
-496 LPEKDFVSCQDMSNI
+496 LPDKDFVSCQDISDI

>member
-1 MSPTISTHHASGCT
+1 MPSALSTNHASGCART
-15 RAVVINVVGLSARH
+15 VVINVVGLSARH
-29 IGVNTPRLRELARSL
+29 IGVNTPRLRELARAL
-44 GGVRPLRPDFPAVTC
+44 GGARPLRPDFPAVTC

-66 TGLSPRDHGVVANGW
+66 TGCAPHEHGVVANGW
-81 FDREHGD
+81 FDREQGE

-93 QSNALVRGDKVWDKA
+93 QSNSLVHGEKVWDKA
-108 KARNSKCTTANLF
+108 KARNAKCTTANLF
-121 WWFNMNSTC
+121 WWFNMNSSC

-147 PDISTQPDTL
+147 PDISTQPAAL
-157 RDTLQKKLGA
+157 RDSLQNNLGA
-167 FPLFDFWGPRASIRS
+167 FPLFDFWGPRAGIRS
-182 SDWIARAAIQVMR
+182 SDWIARAAMQVMR

-214 REGPNSPNLAAELR
+214 REGPNSPALAAELR

-233 VGGLLDECAARN
+233 VGGLLDACITRN
-245 ARPIVLSEYGIE
+245 AHPIVLSEYGIE
-257 AATQP
+257 EATQP

-270 KAGLLTVR
+270 EAGFLTVR
-278 DELGRDALEP
+278 NELGRDMLEP

-293 FAVCDHQIAH
+293 FALCDHQIAH
-303 VYVRDTTSTTP
+303 VYVRDTTSTPTQISN
-314 HDRGQAE
+314 RG
-321 SISPT
+321 
-326 HASQVQHAEFIS
+326 EFIS
-338 PTHASRVQHVE
+338 PEHASRVQR
-349 SISPAHASRVQ
+349 I
-360 HVAQVLAAL
+360 AQLLAAL
-369 PGVESVLDRAA
+369 PGVESVFDRAA
-380 QATLQIDHQ
+380 QTALHIHHQ
-389 RSGDLVITAQPS
+389 RSGDLVVTAKAG

-431 PCELLVDPAIT
+431 PCELLIDPSIS
-442 LPAMHVAKFKIARAL
+442 LPALRVAKFKIARAL
-457 GFRASLQLTPLN
+457 GFRATLQLTPLD

-481 LAPGFEPVVLAENSL
+481 LAPSFEPVVLAENSL
-496 LPEKDFVSCQDMSNI
+496 LPEKDFVSCQDISDI

-516 FNDQP
+516 FNNQL